1 MAEILRFSVPGDEGQ
16 LKSLWEDVFRDEP
29 EYIDRFFD
37 MLYAPGMAALCELD
51 GRIVSAAYVLRL
63 GDLVREGRWTPCR
76 VVYSYGTH
84 PDFRRRGFGG
94 KVLRMAYEASVQTGY
109 GVICP
114 SESEL
119 FDYYEGFGYSKC
131 FAVSEQDCTDVGLP
145 LTGSV
150 TRVTVRGYAA
160 LREELLHGRTHID
173 FDIKPLE
180 FQEAV
185 CNASGG
191 GLFYIVTEG
200 DRCCA
205 AVEIRDGRAFIPELI
220 APSASRY
227 NAAALAARCVKCQ
240 NFTYRTPPRPGDE
253 AAPFAMLSAPAVPGE
268 TLPGWFG
275 FAFD

>member
-1 MAEILRFSVPGDEGQ
+1 MAEEFRFSVPGDEEQ
-16 LKSLWEDVFRDEP
+16 LMALWGDVFQDTP

-37 MLYAPGMAALCELD
+37 LLYAPGMAAVCELE

-76 VVYSYGTH
+76 VVYAYGTH
-84 PDFRRRGFGG
+84 PDFRHRGFGG
-94 KVLRMAYEASVQTGY
+94 EVLKMAYEASTKTGF

-114 SESEL
+114 AEAGL
-119 FDYYEGFGYSKC
+119 FDYYRDFGYHRC
-131 FAVSEQDCTDVGLP
+131 FAVSEESCVDAGLP

-150 TRVTVRGYAA
+150 TRVTLRGYAA

-173 FDIKPLE
+173 FDLKPLAYE
-180 FQEAV
+180 EAV

-191 GLFYIVTEG
+191 GLFYVVTEG

-205 AVEIRDGRAFIPELI
+205 AVEVEDGRANIRELI
-220 APSASRY
+220 VPSASRC
-227 NAAALAARCVKCQ
+227 NAAALVARCVKCRS
-240 NFTYRTPPRPGDE
+240 FTYRTPPRPGDP
-253 AAPFAMLSAPAVPGE
+253 AKPFAMLSAPSPAGE